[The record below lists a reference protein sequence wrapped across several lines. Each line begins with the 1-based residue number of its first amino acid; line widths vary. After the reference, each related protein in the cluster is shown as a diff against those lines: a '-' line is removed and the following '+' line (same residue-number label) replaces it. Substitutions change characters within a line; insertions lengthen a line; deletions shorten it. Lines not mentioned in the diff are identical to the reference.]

1 MFMKTKRILLTWLV
15 MGMAMMGWA
24 APNSLY
30 FMDLLPYQNYMNPA
44 LQPLCDSY
52 VELPGISSVSA
63 SASMGGLSLNDFLYV
78 KDGKLV
84 TFLHPEY
91 GSKDALYKKLRDVQ
105 RISADADVSLLGFG
119 MRVKENGFFTFNLS
133 TRMDAALGVPKD
145 LMKFLLYGTPDE
157 DGVNT
162 YDLSSLS
169 MSANLYNDISF
180 GYSHKINDQWSV
192 GARLHLLVGAAGADA
207 RFSSLSL
214 EASKEQWRINSAG
227 SARLSVP
234 GLKVLVDDQGNVSG
248 FSAFD
253 ITSAWQS
260 YQLSMG
266 AAVDLGVTYKPLPE
280 LTLSASIKDL
290 GFMYWANLN
299 QLDMQATG
307 EFNGVYYDP
316 ENPANIID
324 SLLADVV
331 ATARLNPNA
340 IGYCREMR
348 GKLYI
353 GAEYSFLRNMMSVG
367 VLSKTEFMAKYV
379 SEEISLN
386 YKVRPCHW
394 FGISAGYSIVSGGWS
409 TIGFGM
415 DIKLPPFNFY
425 VATDYVPL
433 YYSAEGVPYK
443 SQAINVQAGIV
454 LTFDTKDNFKRLTE
468 Q

>member
-1 MFMKTKRILLTWLV
+1 
-15 MGMAMMGWA
+15 
-24 APNSLY
+24 
-30 FMDLLPYQNYMNPA
+30 
-44 LQPLCDSY
+44 
-52 VELPGISSVSA
+52 
-63 SASMGGLSLNDFLYV
+63 
-78 KDGKLV
+78 
-84 TFLHPEY
+84 
-91 GSKDALYKKLRDVQ
+91 
-105 RISADADVSLLGFG
+105 
-119 MRVKENGFFTFNLS
+119 
-133 TRMDAALGVPKD
+133 
-145 LMKFLLYGTPDE
+145 
-157 DGVNT
+157 
-162 YDLSSLS
+162 
-169 MSANLYNDISF
+169 
-180 GYSHKINDQWSV
+180 
-192 GARLHLLVGAAGADA
+192 
-207 RFSSLSL
+207 
-214 EASKEQWRINSAG
+214 
-227 SARLSVP
+227 
-234 GLKVLVDDQGNVSG
+234 
-248 FSAFD
+248 
-253 ITSAWQS
+253 
-260 YQLSMG
+260 
-266 AAVDLGVTYKPLPE
+266 
-280 LTLSASIKDL
+280 
-290 GFMYWANLN
+290 MYWANLN

-340 IGYCREMR
+340 TGYCREMR